1 MATIGRNRAVVDM
14 GRIHV
19 GGLVAW
25 LMWMFV
31 HLMSLLGMR
40 NRVIVLINWIWCYF
54 TFNTSLRLLIIAARL
69 PRRRGPEE

>member
-1 MATIGRNRAVVDM
+1 
-14 GRIHV
+14 
-19 GGLVAW
+19 
-25 LMWMFV
+25 MWMFV

-40 NRVIVLINWIWCYF
+40 NRVIVLINWIWSYF